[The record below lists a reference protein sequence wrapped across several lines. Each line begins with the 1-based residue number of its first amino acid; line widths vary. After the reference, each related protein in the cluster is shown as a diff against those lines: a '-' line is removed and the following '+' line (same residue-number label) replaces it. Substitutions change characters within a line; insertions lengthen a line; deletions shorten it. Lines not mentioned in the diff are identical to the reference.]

1 MEAWLYKQQDNGYA
15 RTDIKTVQVKK
26 TDAPI
31 DDDGDEV
38 EDVGKDECENKEGT
52 INIDEVKE
60 IAGVFYTLDEKA
72 SSRWISTSC

>member
-1 MEAWLYKQQDNGYA
+1 MQL
-15 RTDIKTVQVKK
+15 KK

-38 EDVGKDECENKEGT
+38 EDVGEDECENKAGT
-52 INIDEVKE
+52 INIDEVPLE
-60 IAGVFYTLDEKA
+60 SSILYMT